1 MSETG
6 CCMNIVCNLE
16 SVFRGFPTEEAL
28 LTLRES
34 GFDVFERWTVHQDEL
49 APLKRA
55 MTHTGTRMKAC
66 CPECFILNDPG
77 KRSYYAQSLTRAI
90 DNIRFLGGD
99 QLITQVGA
107 DTGAPRE
114 EQHRAIVDGLRH
126 VKGQLERE
134 HITLL
139 IEPLNTVKD
148 HPGYYLTSSNEGFEI
163 IREVDSPNV
172 QLLYDVY
179 HQLHMGEDVLSAIRG
194 NLPLIGHFH
203 IAGFPARDEKI
214 FVGFD
219 YSPFFDYINEQ
230 RLETPIGIELF
241 PSDKSV
247 IMPLLRSL
255 AEYAGD

>member
-6 CCMNIVCNLE
+6 CRMNIVCNLE
-16 SVFRGFPTEEAL
+16 SVFRGFPAEEAL
-28 LTLRES
+28 FTLRGS
-34 GFDVFERWTVHQDEL
+34 GFDLFERWTIHPDEL
-49 APLKRA
+49 APLKTA
-55 MTHTGTRMKAC
+55 MARTGTRIKAC

-77 KRSYYAQSLTRAI
+77 KRSQYAQSLARAI

-114 EQHRAIVDGLRH
+114 EQHRAIVDGLRS

-134 HITLL
+134 QITLL

-172 QLLYDVY
+172 RLLYDVY
-179 HQLHMGEDVLSAIRG
+179 HQLHMGEDVLSVIRE

-214 FVGFD
+214 FDGFD
-219 YSPFFDYINEQ
+219 HRLFFDYINAQ
-230 RLETPIGIELF
+230 RIDIPVGIELF
-241 PSDKSV
+241 PSDRQA
-247 IMPLLRSL
+247 ILPLLRSL
-255 AEYAGD
+255 AEFV